1 MVWLHHFFKT
11 NKMTKFSKLIIIV
24 FGLLLTIALISNS
37 ETPEQQKERW
47 KQEKISR
54 NIKRITSGLS
64 TIANDMAIQ
73 SARYPLS
80 VKYVDY
86 DLTPY
91 SFTYTF
97 TRENAFKQTSTGYVI
112 MGINTNTEKGTF
124 IINSK
129 TIK

>member
-1 MVWLHHFFKT
+1 
-11 NKMTKFSKLIIIV
+11 MTKFSKLIIIV
-24 FGLLLTIALISNS
+24 FGLLLTIALVSNS
-37 ETPEQQKERW
+37 ETPEQETERR
-47 KQEKISR
+47 KQENISR
-54 NIKRITSGLS
+54 NINRIVSGLS
-64 TIANDMAIQ
+64 TIANDIAIQ